1 MLLIIMCNLK
11 SFDDVVTLSD
21 AIASLGPSIHS
32 FNSFWLLSTEKSLGH
47 VRNTLRGRVG
57 LRPDVSITELTHK
70 HSYHLPNE
78 AIDWLATHRPR
89 EA

>member
-11 SFDDVVTLSD
+11 SFDDVATLSE
-21 AIASLGPSIHS
+21 AVASLGPSIHS
-32 FNSFWLLSTEKSLGH
+32 LNSFWLLSTNKSLGH
-47 VRNTLRGRVG
+47 VRNTLRTRVG

-70 HSYHLPNE
+70 HAYHLPNE
-78 AIDWLATHRPR
+78 AIVWLATHHSR